1 MKKYL
6 YIVFTVVFFVVMFF
20 ILQNGK
26 SAPEEIIVDNEPVVI
41 KDGIEL
47 CFAKFGPKQD
57 SGFYDKYTLR
67 MKLSGAGGSIAEGE
81 LQLLPA
87 EKDSAI
93 GFFTGTAGPVDRSA
107 MARTADLWWDREGEG
122 QKNKEQLRI
131 IFGEGTASIGFGE
144 MVDRGDGVY
153 VYKDL
158 SKVDYSFNLSD
169 VSCEDLTEREN
180 VEKYL
185 WGNIKTLSPV
195 SAVLGGSWYVVSADI
210 DLEKNSGTV
219 IYEDGHVQEK
229 RVFNYETSNL
239 GEVVNLKIN

>member
-6 YIVFTVVFFVVMFF
+6 YILFTVVFFVVMFF

-26 SAPEEIIVDNEPVVI
+26 QEEQVVVDDTPVVI

-47 CFAKFGPKQD
+47 CFAKFGPKQE
-57 SGFYDKYTLR
+57 SGFYDKFTLR

-81 LQLLPA
+81 LKLLPA

-93 GFFTGTAGPVDRSA
+93 GRFTGIAGQVDRSA
-107 MARTADLWWDREGEG
+107 MARTADLWWEREGEG
-122 QKNKEQLRI
+122 QKNNEQLRI

-144 MVDRGDGVY
+144 MSDRGDGVY

-185 WGNIKTLSPV
+185 WGNIKTLSPK
-195 SAVLGGSWYVVSADI
+195 APVLGGSWYVVYADI
-210 DLEKNSGTV
+210 DLAQNSGTV
-219 IYEDGHVQEK
+219 VYEDGHIQEK
-229 RVFNYETSNL
+229 RIFNYEISNL